1 MMIFNYTPKR
11 IIAGSAL
18 TASLAT
24 YYTALTTY
32 GTILKELMLVNT
44 DSVARAVSVHIVPGA
59 GTAGVPTTV
68 ISAET
73 LQPGEQRVYSL
84 STVLP
89 LNSFIQAS
97 AATAAVVAISASGVE
112 IS

>member
-1 MMIFNYTPKR
+1 MVFNYAPTR
-11 IIAGSAL
+11 IIAGSVL

-24 YYTALTTY
+24 YYTALTKY
-32 GTILKELMLVNT
+32 GTILKELVLVNT
-44 DSVARAVSVHIVPGA
+44 DSVARAVTVHIVPSA
-59 GTAGVPTTV
+59 GTAGVPTTI

-84 STVLP
+84 SSVLP

-97 AATAAVVAISASGVE
+97 AGAAAVVAISASGVE